1 MKIPLL
7 KAAAPLLLAV
17 LLPSC
22 SSPTGNG
29 ALLGTA
35 AGAVGG
41 YAYDRAKGDHPEDRH
56 NGDTLRRVGGG
67 AALGAV
73 AGGGIGA
80 LTSRP
85 QPAPQ
90 YQGYPPQQYQ
100 GYGQPA
106 PQYQGYAAPQY
117 QGYGQPAPSPYGRP
131 Y

>member
-1 MKIPLL
+1 MKTLVL
-7 KAAAPLLLAV
+7 KTLACLVLAAF
-17 LLPSC
+17 LPSC
-22 SSPTGNG
+22 ASPVGNG
-29 ALLGTA
+29 ALIGSA

-41 YAYDRAKGDHPEDRH
+41 YAYDRAKGDHPEDRN

-90 YQGYPPQQYQ
+90 YQGYP
-100 GYGQPA
+100 A
-106 PQYQGYAAPQY
+106 PQYQGYPQGAPA
-117 QGYGQPAPSPYGRP
+117 GYGRP

>member
-1 MKIPLL
+1 MKIPSL
-7 KAAAPLLLAV
+7 KHLAPILLAAF
-17 LLPSC
+17 LPSC
-22 SSPTGNG
+22 ASPVGNG
-29 ALLGTA
+29 ALIGSA

-41 YAYDRAKGDHPEDRH
+41 YAYDRAKGDHPENPN

-90 YQGYPPQQYQ
+90 YQGYPQ
-100 GYGQPA
+100 GPPA
-106 PQYQGYAAPQY
+106 G
-117 QGYGQPAPSPYGRP
+117 YGRP